1 MPHRRS
7 IGKLEEKIAR
17 NYCHQHSVRT
27 GLNDPDLPRETVFVG
42 TADEVVAEVL
52 AEVGERR
59 SGEIPDCPQ
68 GLVLHSNY
76 GQGAFD

>member
-17 NYCHQHSVRT
+17 NYCYGHSVHAGRDEP
-27 GLNDPDLPRETVFVG
+27 GAVKEIIFVG
-42 TADEVVAEVL
+42 TADDVVSEVL
-52 AEVGERR
+52 SEVGEHR
-59 SGEIPDCPQ
+59 SGEIPDYPE
-68 GLVLHSNY
+68 GMVMRSST